1 MITSLVL
8 TYALRALGGVSGF
21 AGDLDGSGPHPTAL
35 VGGRR
40 AFEDGTI
47 ALSFD
52 VLRTEA
58 IQREGAFPYDSGD
71 RLDVLAFLLLPQLCG
86 EARAGTEV
94 CGGIGL
100 GTVNVNTA
108 GDRQDYGT
116 WHYEAAARQ
125 DLTAALQ
132 LEVAAKYIGK
142 VEQTRA
148 GEDAAFWFVTYGAGI
163 SWKP

>member
-1 MITSLVL
+1 MITTLVL
-8 TYALRALGGVSGF
+8 THALRALGGVSAF
-21 AGDLDGSGPHPTAL
+21 AGDLDGTERHPTVL
-35 VGGRR
+35 VGVRR
-40 AFEDGTI
+40 PFEDGAV

-58 IQREGAFPYDSGD
+58 MQRRGAFPYDRGD

-100 GTVNVNTA
+100 GTVNVNTE

-142 VEQTRA
+142 IEQTRE
-148 GEDAAFWFVTYGAGI
+148 GDDAAFWLVTYGAGI